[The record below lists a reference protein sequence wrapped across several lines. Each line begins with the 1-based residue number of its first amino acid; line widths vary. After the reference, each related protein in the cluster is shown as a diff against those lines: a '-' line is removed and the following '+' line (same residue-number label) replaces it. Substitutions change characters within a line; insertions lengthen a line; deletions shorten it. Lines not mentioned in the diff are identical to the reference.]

1 MEKQGI
7 KMNKHN
13 YCRRIMEVYGV
24 IVDFEG
30 DISRTNVPGP
40 IDENETLNGWT
51 NRVLGDDVYDVS
63 FSLQYTYAPQTRMS
77 TIIDD
82 SYDAAQQA
90 KKILKNTVKNKT
102 ERLKDELK
110 EELEQESL
118 KHQKEIKKILARQ
131 KSKKETSV
139 ELTSPKAD
147 DLDLEEIYGLAK
159 ESGLHSIT
167 ELLIN
172 NAFKDEGLTPEKLIL
187 SLIMMLDY
195 RVKELVQINRL
206 TS

>member
-40 IDENETLNGWT
+40 VDENETLKGWT

-102 ERLKDELK
+102 ERLRDELK

-131 KSKKETSV
+131 KSKKEASFDV
-139 ELTSPKAD
+139 TSPKAD
-147 DLDLEEIYGLAK
+147 DLDLEEIFGLAK
-159 ESGLHSIT
+159 DSNLHSIT

-172 NAFKDEGLTPEKLIL
+172 HAFKVDGLTPEKLIL
-187 SLIMMLDY
+187 NLVMMLNH
-195 RVKELVQINRL
+195 RVEELDKHRGL
-206 TS
+206 TT

>member
-1 MEKQGI
+1 
-7 KMNKHN
+7 MNKHN

-30 DISRTNVPGP
+30 NISRTNVPGP
-40 IDENETLNGWT
+40 IDENETLKGWT

-63 FSLQYTYAPQTRMS
+63 FSLQHTYAPQTRMS

-102 ERLKDELK
+102 DRLK

-118 KHQKEIKKILARQ
+118 KHQKKIKKILAKQ
-131 KSKKETSV
+131 KAKKEIPLEVSA
-139 ELTSPKAD
+139 PKAD
-147 DLDLEEIYGLAK
+147 DLDLEEVYGLAK
-159 ESGLHSIT
+159 DLTLHPIT
-167 ELLIN
+167 EQLIDSVFN
-172 NAFKDEGLTPEKLIL
+172 RESLTSEELIL
-187 SLIMMLDY
+187 NLVMSLNLRVDELDKL
-195 RVKELVQINRL
+195 RDLIP
-206 TS
+206 

>member
-1 MEKQGI
+1 
-7 KMNKHN
+7 MNKHN

-30 DISRTNVPGP
+30 VISRTNVPGP
-40 IDENETLNGWT
+40 IDENETLKGWT

-118 KHQKEIKKILARQ
+118 KHQKEIKKILAKQ
-131 KSKKETSV
+131 KAKKETSV
-139 ELTSPKAD
+139 EVDSPKAD
-147 DLDLEEIYGLAK
+147 DLDLEEVYGLAK
-159 ESGLHSIT
+159 NHTLHPIT
-167 ELLIN
+167 EQLIDSVFN
-172 NAFKDEGLTPEKLIL
+172 RENLTPEELIL
-187 SLIMMLDY
+187 NLVMSLNLRVDELDKL
-195 RVKELVQINRL
+195 RDLIP
-206 TS
+206 

>member
-1 MEKQGI
+1 
-7 KMNKHN
+7 MNKHN

-30 DISRTNVPGP
+30 SIARTNVPGP
-40 IDENETLNGWT
+40 IDENETLKGWT
-51 NRVLGDDVYDVS
+51 NRVLGDDVDDVS
-63 FSLQYTYAPQTRMS
+63 FSLQHTYAPQTRMS

-102 ERLKDELK
+102 DRLK

-118 KHQKEIKKILARQ
+118 KHQKKIKKILAKQ
-131 KSKKETSV
+131 KAKKEIPLEVSA
-139 ELTSPKAD
+139 PKAD

-159 ESGLHSIT
+159 DLTLHPIT
-167 ELLIN
+167 EQLIDS
-172 NAFKDEGLTPEKLIL
+172 AFNRESLTPEELIL
-187 SLIMMLDY
+187 NLVMSLNLRVDELDKL
-195 RVKELVQINRL
+195 RGLNP
-206 TS
+206 

>member
-1 MEKQGI
+1 
-7 KMNKHN
+7 MNKHN

-30 DISRTNVPGP
+30 NIARTNVPGP
-40 IDENETLNGWT
+40 IDENETLKGWT
-51 NRVLGDDVYDVS
+51 NRVLGDDVDDVS
-63 FSLQYTYAPQTRMS
+63 FSLQHTYAPQTRMS

-102 ERLKDELK
+102 DRLK

-118 KHQKEIKKILARQ
+118 KHQKKIKKILAKQ
-131 KSKKETSV
+131 KAKKEIPLEVSA
-139 ELTSPKAD
+139 PKAD

-159 ESGLHSIT
+159 DLTLHPIT
-167 ELLIN
+167 EQLIDS
-172 NAFKDEGLTPEKLIL
+172 AFNRESLTPEELIL
-187 SLIMMLDY
+187 NLVMSLNLRVDELDKL
-195 RVKELVQINRL
+195 RDLNP
-206 TS
+206 

>member
-1 MEKQGI
+1 
-7 KMNKHN
+7 MNKHN

-30 DISRTNVPGP
+30 NIARTNVPGP
-40 IDENETLNGWT
+40 IDENETLKGWT
-51 NRVLGDDVYDVS
+51 NRVLGDDVDDVS
-63 FSLQYTYAPQTRMS
+63 FSLQHTYAPQTRMS

-102 ERLKDELK
+102 DRLK

-118 KHQKEIKKILARQ
+118 KHQKKIKKILAKQ
-131 KSKKETSV
+131 KAKKEIPLEVSA
-139 ELTSPKAD
+139 PKAD

-159 ESGLHSIT
+159 DLTLHPIT
-167 ELLIN
+167 EQLIDS
-172 NAFKDEGLTPEKLIL
+172 AFNRESLTPEELIL
-187 SLIMMLDY
+187 NLVMSLNLRVDELDKL
-195 RVKELVQINRL
+195 RDLNL
-206 TS
+206 